1 MTEERK
7 RELRR
12 LLEEA
17 MGSLEIYYENSPF
30 PIPAPVYR
38 MYLEERWAYYGIE
51 FLLQAFSVQFGLK
64 VANRQTQLKLRAFI
78 KEELAPFIR
87 DGASPDFNLVCVK
100 QAEYRIEGDS
110 TDARRV
116 YGSGLGDLPLFMLIE
131 RLLELALVRGTEE
144 AVSIFERY
152 SRGAGTHIFHRV
164 IALLEGIELESMIEV
179 YPGARLVPLP
189 SPVISGKMERCLIG
203 LPMRAFVN
211 EKDSFFGRALLVIDC
226 PGLSI
231 FHRPSE
237 RAFQDGT
244 QIEDLPIQVQIPDV
258 KFMTWDARHSFK
270 DIFLQALSLVC
281 DSAIETVF
289 EAWLFEQDRS
299 FVLHLGGSNMLR
311 YANRSN
317 TSAEV
322 EEAQINEAKRLYEV
336 LDKKPDLRE
345 RLQIPIERWKT
356 SKTSNRD
363 VDKIIDLGIALEAL
377 YVSEPHPKGKGK
389 DWQIRHHASAY
400 LKTDSCPQETLKKE
414 FQEIYRWRSVAV
426 HKGRLPRKKISKAKK
441 TPYTREEMIV
451 FIQRAQDLCR
461 DSILK
466 IIKEEQFPDWQ
477 NLVAGGDS

>member
-7 RELRR
+7 RQLRR

-30 PIPAPVYR
+30 PIPDPVYR
-38 MYLEERWAYYGIE
+38 MYLEERWAYYGID
-51 FLLQAFSVQFGLK
+51 FLLQAFSVQFVLK
-64 VANRQTQLKLRAFI
+64 VANRQTQLKLLAYI
-78 KEELAPFIR
+78 QEELASFID

-116 YGSGLGDLPLFMLIE
+116 YGSGLGDLPLFTLIE

-152 SRGAGTHIFHRV
+152 SRGAGTHVFHRV
-164 IALLEGIELESMIEV
+164 IPLLEGIKLKSMIEV

-189 SPVISGKMERCLIG
+189 SPEISGKMEQCLIG
-203 LPMRAFVN
+203 MPMKAYVN
-211 EKDSFFGRALLVIDC
+211 EKGAFFGRVLLVIDC

-244 QIEDLPIQVQIPDV
+244 QMEDLPIQVQIPDV
-258 KFMTWDARHSFK
+258 KFVTRDAAHSFK

-356 SKTSNRD
+356 SKTSKRD
-363 VDKIIDLGIALEAL
+363 VDRMIDLGIALEAL
-377 YVSEPHPKGKGK
+377 YVPDSGEGEIRFKLAVRAAWCLGK
-389 DWQIRHHASAY
+389 DKEDRDD
-400 LKTDSCPQETLKKE
+400 LLKK
-414 FQEIYRWRSVAV
+414 FKQIYDARSKSV
-426 HKGRLPRKKISKAKK
+426 HNGKLDQTVKFGEERIPTSDFIEK
-441 TPYTREEMIV
+441 T
-451 FIQRAQDLCR
+451 QRLCR
-461 DSILK
+461 KTLLK
-466 IIKEEQFPDWQ
+466 MVEEPKFPDRDYWDR
-477 NLVAGGDS
+477 LVMGGDS